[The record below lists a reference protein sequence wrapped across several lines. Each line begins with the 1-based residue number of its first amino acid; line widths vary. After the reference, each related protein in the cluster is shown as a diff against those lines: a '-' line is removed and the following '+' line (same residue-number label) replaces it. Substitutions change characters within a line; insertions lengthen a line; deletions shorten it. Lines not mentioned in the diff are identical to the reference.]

1 VLQELLAPLVHKDH
15 KVFKGQ
21 LELMEL
27 TEQMAL
33 QAQLALLVQ

>member
-21 LELMEL
+21 LEL